1 MQRSQILGISV
12 LVASVLVA
20 STFAL
25 ITIQK
30 DIHGAGSI
38 KGVGLGIYWDLQCKN
53 VTSSIDFGLLE
64 PGSDKDFTLY
74 LRNEGNTVLILNMTS
89 KNWSP
94 TEAGNYMSLTWNREG
109 QQVSSDQVISFVI
122 TLSVSSNI
130 QDISSFSLDIT
141 ISGTG

>member
-1 MQRSQILGISV
+1 MLIYV

-20 STFAL
+20 STFAV

-30 DIHGAGSI
+30 NIPGAGSI
-38 KGVGLGIYWDLQCKN
+38 KGVGLGIYWDPQCAN
-53 VTSSIDFGLLE
+53 ETSSIDFGLLE
-64 PGSDKDFTLY
+64 AGSQKDFTLY
-74 LRNEGNTVLILNMTS
+74 LENEGNTDLTLSMATQ
-89 KNWSP
+89 NWNP
-94 TEAGNYMSLTWNREG
+94 VEASNYIALTWNREG
-109 QQVSSDQVISFVI
+109 QKTSPGQVISFVI